1 MGEPD
6 EPAAGAPDPVPGL
19 PDIVR
24 ESDRPIII
32 YQGYPPN
39 QMDAVASNSM
49 GLLTWLALL
58 SLCLGVIGFC
68 AWRVLDPGH
77 DSAQVSLVYPEGRP
91 KGLSGQVEERKRINA
106 MAEGLV
112 PFLDRLRADNFDE
125 RRTRATHPLMSNPG
139 GVDQLRRDWDEMC
152 ESIRAGIYERRIGQI
167 EARMS
172 VMRTQRLRQTD
183 TIEAA
188 RLDGEYQT
196 LARQRT
202 DLLTARRTDSD
213 PALRCTPAVLAPVCT
228 AKSTEA
234 WCNPAKTQP
243 REFVGKAT

>member
-1 MGEPD
+1 MAEPD
-6 EPAAGAPDPVPGL
+6 EPTDGAPDPVAGL

-68 AWRVLDPGH
+68 TWRVLDPGH

-106 MAEGLV
+106 MAEGIV

-139 GVDQLRRDWDEMC
+139 GVDQLRRDWDQMC

-183 TIEAA
+183 TAEAA
-188 RLDGEYQT
+188 RLDGEYQA
-196 LARQRT
+196 LLRQRT

-228 AKSTEA
+228 EKSAEA
-234 WCNPAKTQP
+234 WCHPDKAQP